1 MKISA
6 RGPGIYWRWRE
17 TAFLFIM
24 TDDKTLTLGEG
35 ERLERINRDL
45 RLIQN
50 LNGLLYG
57 TDAYM
62 LAAFIKPCRGGCACE
77 LGAGTGVIS
86 LLCAHAEKFASIE
99 AVEIQP
105 YYAELTERN
114 ARLNGLEDK
123 IDVRCADVRELRGV
137 MCGSFDAVFA
147 NPPYMKAGNGKAN
160 PDERKYIARHEVKG
174 GIIDFVKAASRL
186 LKFGGR
192 FYCVMRPD
200 RLCDLLCFMRECR
213 IEPKRIRT
221 VHDNEKA
228 EPSVCLVEGVRGGNP
243 SLIFE
248 RPLFLHNASDGC
260 RTAEANSV
268 YENLN
273 FDNI

>member
-1 MKISA
+1 MLIMK
-6 RGPGIYWRWRE
+6 
-17 TAFLFIM
+17 
-24 TDDKTLTLGEG
+24 DDKTLALGHD
-35 ERLERINRDL
+35 ERLERVNRDL

-50 LNGLLYG
+50 LDGLLYG

-62 LAAFIKPCRGGCACE
+62 LAAFIKPQKSGKACE

-86 LLCAHAEKFASIE
+86 LLCADAGKFAGIE
-99 AVEIQP
+99 AVEVQP

-114 ARLNGLEDK
+114 VSLNGLDDK
-123 IDVRCADVRELRGV
+123 IDVRCADVRDLRGV
-137 MCGSFDAVFA
+137 MCGSFDAVFT
-147 NPPYMKAGNGKAN
+147 NPPYMKTGNGKAN
-160 PDERKYIARHEVKG
+160 ANEKKYIARHEVKG
-174 GIIDFVKAASRL
+174 GIYDFVKAASRL
-186 LKFGGR
+186 LKFGGH

-200 RLCDLLCFMRECR
+200 RLCDLLCYMRECKV
-213 IEPKRIRT
+213 EPKRIRT
-221 VHDNEKA
+221 VHDNEKS

-260 RTAEANSV
+260 RTSEADHV

>member
-1 MKISA
+1 MFTMKD
-6 RGPGIYWRWRE
+6 E
-17 TAFLFIM
+17 
-24 TDDKTLTLGEG
+24 KTFTLGEG

-50 LNGLLYG
+50 LDGLVYG

-62 LAAFIKPCRGGCACE
+62 LAAFIKPQKNGAACE

-86 LLCAHAEKFASIE
+86 ILCADADKFASIE

-114 ARLNGLEDK
+114 VSLNGLDGK
-123 IDVRCADVRELRGV
+123 INVRCADVRDLGGV

-147 NPPYMKAGNGKAN
+147 NPPYMKTGNGKAN
-160 PDERKYIARHEVKG
+160 ANEKKYIARHEVKG
-174 GIIDFVKAASRL
+174 GICDFVKAASRL

-200 RLCDLLCFMRECR
+200 RLCDLMCYMRECK

-221 VHDNEKA
+221 RRGTLTSWTAIFWSTPTRPAAFATGLSALWVSTSGSFWIPIAVSLRWRATLTRKRAHLSRAQSN
-228 EPSVCLVEGVRGGNP
+228 LVTLR
-243 SLIFE
+243 LATF
-248 RPLFLHNASDGC
+248 
-260 RTAEANSV
+260 
-268 YENLN
+268 
-273 FDNI
+273 

>member
-1 MKISA
+1 MFTMKD
-6 RGPGIYWRWRE
+6 E
-17 TAFLFIM
+17 
-24 TDDKTLTLGEG
+24 KTFTLGEG

-50 LNGLLYG
+50 LDGLVYG

-62 LAAFIKPCRGGCACE
+62 LAAFIKPQRNGAACE

-86 LLCAHAEKFASIE
+86 ILCADADKFASIE

-114 ARLNGLEDK
+114 VSLNGLDGK
-123 IDVRCADVRELRGV
+123 INVRCADVRDLGGV

-147 NPPYMKAGNGKAN
+147 NPPYMKTGNGKAN
-160 PDERKYIARHEVKG
+160 ANEKKYIARHEVKG
-174 GIIDFVKAASRL
+174 GICDFVKAASRL

-200 RLCDLLCFMRECR
+200 RLCDLMCYMRECK

-248 RPLFLHNASDGC
+248 RPLFLHNVSDGF
-260 RTAEANSV
+260 RTPEADSV
-268 YENLN
+268 YRNLN

>member
-1 MKISA
+1 MKD
-6 RGPGIYWRWRE
+6 E
-17 TAFLFIM
+17 
-24 TDDKTLTLGEG
+24 KTFTLGEG

-50 LNGLLYG
+50 LDGLVYG

-62 LAAFIKPCRGGCACE
+62 LAAFIKPQSNGAACE

-86 LLCAHAEKFASIE
+86 ILCADADKFASIE

-114 ARLNGLEDK
+114 VSLNGLDGK
-123 IDVRCADVRELRGV
+123 ITVRCADVRDLGGV

-147 NPPYMKAGNGKAN
+147 NPPYMKIGNGKAN
-160 PDERKYIARHEVKG
+160 ANEKKYIARHEVKG
-174 GIIDFVKAASRL
+174 GICDFVKAASRL

-200 RLCDLLCFMRECR
+200 RLCDLMCYMRECK

-248 RPLFLHNASDGC
+248 RPLFLHNVSDGC